1 MDFRSIGL
9 TALLI
14 SGLAPVA
21 SAQQPPAGVPAATA
35 AAPSVDVSRLG
46 LDLARINRGL
56 QQAAS
61 ASDATGLNLRYV
73 IDVYGKAPRLDVLDP
88 KRDNLRYGP
97 VPYGAP
103 THQQML
109 DVMTPPEFRAPVMDF
124 NALMRWLSDK
134 SKQK

>member
-14 SGLAPVA
+14 SGLAQVA
-21 SAQQPPAGVPAATA
+21 AAQQPSPGAAAATA